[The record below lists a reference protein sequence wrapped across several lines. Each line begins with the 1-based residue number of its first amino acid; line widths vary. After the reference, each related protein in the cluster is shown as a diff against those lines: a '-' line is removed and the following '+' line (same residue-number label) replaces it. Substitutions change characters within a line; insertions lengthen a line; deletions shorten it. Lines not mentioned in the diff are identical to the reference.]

1 MRLVKVLV
9 KVLVRVR
16 PMATCLATPSAL
28 VLGWALELSLL
39 MPRVT
44 ASERVKETLMESG
57 LGLAVA
63 RGQPSR
69 SA

>member
-1 MRLVKVLV
+1 
-9 KVLVRVR
+9 
-16 PMATCLATPSAL
+16 MATCRATPSVLA
-28 VLGWALELSLL
+28 LGWTLELALL
-39 MPRVT
+39 LPKATM
-44 ASERVKETLMESG
+44 SGRVKETLMESG

>member
-1 MRLVKVLV
+1 
-9 KVLVRVR
+9 
-16 PMATCLATPSAL
+16 MATCLATPSAL